1 MAFIRKKVKH
11 ILYLAFL
18 FVIEIGSF
26 IGTEVCIVISDKPS
40 VKMKTRLTIWLCLP
54 VLVLLIYMIWGIWK
68 VSIKEGEK
76 WKKLANS
83 QQLKSTVVTASRGTI
98 YDAKGNV
105 LAQSATVYRIFVDP
119 VMLKQQC
126 DKRDARITELTAAI
140 KEEDDDVTLARY
152 KAELAEAKTGE
163 ETFNE
168 LVEFLAV
175 KLQLDT
181 SDVRSKLGDT
191 SQQYIVLKES
201 VEKTLRDEIDAKL
214 TELKID
220 GVRGEPNTRRVYP
233 QETLAAHVLGHTD
246 YSGAGTYGLEAY
258 YDDYLRGVDGRV
270 ITATDKDGNDIPY
283 RYKQS
288 YDVQDGNDL
297 NLNIDINIQYML
309 ERSLQKAYELNAPT
323 DRICGII
330 MNPKTGQIYAMATS
344 YSYDPNK
351 PSVISDKNVAAQ
363 LSSLQGKPEYEQ
375 AQMDA
380 WSLQWKDKCISELY
394 FPGSVFKIITGSA
407 ALEEKAITMNDI
419 FYCNSHITV
428 EDRDISCWTTGDH
441 GSQNLAEAMANSCNP
456 AFVQI
461 GLKLGADK
469 FVKYFDG
476 FGYNELTGIDL
487 PGEVNS
493 YNIHVL
499 NWLGPVELATSA
511 FGQTNKVTPIQ
522 MITAVSAAVNGGYVL
537 TPRVVD
543 SVTDQNGNIVK
554 RNEKEVK
561 RQIISEETSAQM
573 REILKGVVETNKSSN
588 CYIPGY
594 SIGGK
599 SGTSQKLDENAKGDT
614 YVASYCA
621 FAPAED
627 PEVIMLVMVDHPTG
641 KEFYGSMVA
650 APICQ
655 EVLSEVLPYMGMFP
669 NYSEEDLKTLSV
681 NVPNVQYYTVDEA
694 TKTLEEHGFVVKV
707 KGEGDTVLRQM
718 PSGVKIE
725 HGGSVVLYTDQKTEI
740 EKVTVPNLQGL
751 TREQA
756 RATLEMYGLNLIA
769 EGAAASEENS
779 VAQGDQTYDA
789 GASVPMG
796 TAVTV
801 TFATMQV
808 ASQ

>member
-1 MAFIRKKVKH
+1 MN
-11 ILYLAFL
+11 
-18 FVIEIGSF
+18 
-26 IGTEVCIVISDKPS
+26 DKPS
-40 VKMKTRLTIWLCLP
+40 LKMKTRLTIWLCLP

-76 WKKLANS
+76 WKELANS
-83 QQLKSTVVTASRGTI
+83 QQLKSTVVTASRGSM

-105 LAQSATVYRIFVDP
+105 LAQSATVYKIYVDP

-126 DKRDARITELTAAI
+126 DARDKRIEELKAAI
-140 KEEDDDVTLARY
+140 NEEDDPNKIQKY
-152 KAELAEAKTGE
+152 KDELATAKTSD

-168 LVEFLAV
+168 LVEFIAV
-175 KLQLDT
+175 KLHLETGEVRNQLGNT
-181 SDVRSKLGDT
+181 AS
-191 SQQYIVLKES
+191 QYIVLREE
-201 VEKTLRDEIDAKL
+201 VEKALRDEIEAKL

-220 GVRGEPNTRRVYP
+220 GVRGEPQTRRVYP
-233 QETLAAHVLGHTD
+233 QEALAAHVLGYTNFEG
-246 YSGAGTYGLEAY
+246 SGIYGLEAY
-258 YDDYLRGVDGRV
+258 YDDYLKGVDGRV
-270 ITATDKDGNDIPY
+270 ITAKDKDGNDIPY

-288 YDVQDGNDL
+288 YDVQNGNDL

-309 ERSLQKAYELNAPT
+309 EKGLQKAYEENLPT
-323 DRICGII
+323 DRVCGII
-330 MNPKTGQIYAMATS
+330 MDPKTGRIYAEATAF
-344 YSYDPNK
+344 SYDPNE
-351 PSVISDKNVAAQ
+351 PSLISDKQVAAELAALKDTESYDTARQ
-363 LSSLQGKPEYEQ
+363 
-375 AQMDA
+375 DA
-380 WSLQWKDKCISELY
+380 WSLQWKDKCVSELY

-407 ALEEKAITMNDI
+407 ALEEKAITLDDI
-419 FYCNSHITV
+419 FYCNNHITV

-441 GSQNLAEAMANSCNP
+441 GGQNLAQAMANSCNP

-461 GLKLGADK
+461 GLKLGAEK
-469 FVKYFDG
+469 FTKYFDG

-493 YNIHVL
+493 YNIHYL
-499 NWLGPVELATSA
+499 SWLGPVELATSA

-537 TPRVVD
+537 TPRVVN
-543 SVTDQNGNIVK
+543 SITDQNGNVVK
-554 RNEKEVK
+554 RNDKEVK
-561 RQIISEETSAQM
+561 RQIVSEETSASM

-614 YVASYCA
+614 YVGSYCA

-627 PEVIMLVMVDHPTG
+627 PQVIMLVMVDHPTG
-641 KEFYGSMVA
+641 EQFYGSQVA

-669 NYSEEDLKTLSV
+669 NYTEEELETVSI
-681 NVPNVQYYTVDEA
+681 NVPNVQYYTVEEA
-694 TKTLEEHGFVVKV
+694 QKTLEELGFVVKL

-718 PSGVKIE
+718 PAGVKIE
-725 HGGSVVLYTDQKTEI
+725 HGGSVVLYTDQRTEV
-740 EKVTVPNLQGL
+740 EKVTVPSLQGL
-751 TREQA
+751 TRSQA
-756 RATLEMYGLNLIA
+756 KETLEMYGLNLIA
-769 EGAAASEENS
+769 EGAAAAEEVS
-779 VAQGDQTYDA
+779 YALDDQTYEP
-789 GASVPMG
+789 GTSVPLG

-801 TFATMQV
+801 TFATMEV